1 MKTLR
6 TKLFRDLWGMKG
18 QALAIAM
25 VIVSGV
31 ATYVISVSTLD
42 SLRETRA
49 AFYRD
54 YRFAELFVSL
64 KRAPESV
71 AESARA
77 IPGVD
82 RVETRVAAWANLD
95 VPGFPEPIRGLVVSV
110 PDAGEPAMNALHLRA
125 GRNVAPGRDDE
136 VVASE
141 ALAQAHRLRPGDRI
155 GAVIHGKRKAL
166 RLVGIGL
173 SPEHVYEVG
182 PGAVFPD
189 PKRYGVLWMGRKAL
203 AAGYG
208 MEGAFNDLCATLAP
222 GASRQ
227 DAIDRL
233 DALLSP
239 YGGLGAYARD
249 DQVSHRYLTE
259 EFRQLGT
266 LAEIFPVIFLGV
278 AAFLLNVVVGRL
290 VSLQRDQVGI
300 LKAFG
305 YPNAAI
311 GMHYVKL
318 IVLIVLVGVA
328 GGIGVGAWLGRGMT
342 RMYMAFYRFPY
353 LHYELRASVAATA
366 ALVSVASAVVGALQA
381 VRKAARMTPAEAMR
395 PEPPGRFRVTLVER
409 LGLRRILSQPARMI
423 ARNVARRPVKSA
435 LSMLGIGFACA
446 ILMLGN
452 VQEDAVGFM
461 VDTQFRLAQ
470 REDMTVVFVEPAS
483 ARALSELRSLPGVRH
498 GEPYRTVPA
507 RLRFGHR
514 SYRTAVQGFP
524 RDGGVLH
531 RVLDTRLQPVAMP
544 REGILMTDYLAERL
558 GLRTGDRV
566 TVEFLEG
573 SRPIRDVPV
582 AGLVGEYFGVN
593 AYMDLYALNRL
604 LGEGNAISGAFLS
617 ADREDRQG
625 VYDALKEMPGVAG
638 TVVRED
644 AIRSFYDSMG
654 GTLLLFTFVITLLA
668 GSVAFGVV
676 YNSARIALS
685 ERSRELASLRVLGFT
700 RGEIS
705 YILLGELGVLTLAAI
720 PLGFLIAQGI
730 TAYIAERMKSD
741 LYRVPMVMEW
751 SSYGFAAAVVI
762 VAALLSGLLVRR
774 RLDRLDLVAVL
785 KTKE

>member
-1 MKTLR
+1 VKTLR

-42 SLRETRA
+42 SLRETRSV
-49 AFYRD
+49 FYRD
-54 YRFAELFVSL
+54 YRFAELFVSM
-64 KRAPESV
+64 KRAPENV

-77 IPGVD
+77 IPGLD
-82 RVETRVAAWANLD
+82 RIETRVAAWANLD
-95 VPGFPEPIRGLVVSV
+95 VPGFREPIRGFIVSV
-110 PDAGEPAMNALHLRA
+110 PDAGEPALNALHLRE
-125 GRNVAPGRDDE
+125 GRTVAPGRDDE

-141 ALAQAHRLRPGDRI
+141 AFAQAHLLRPGDRI
-155 GAVIHGKRKAL
+155 GAVIHGKRKVL

-203 AAGYG
+203 AAAYG
-208 MEGAFNDLCATLAP
+208 MEGAFNDLSATLAP

-239 YGGLGAYARD
+239 FGGLGAYARD
-249 DQVSHRYLTE
+249 DQLSHRYLTE

-290 VSLQRDQVGI
+290 VSLQRDQIGI

-305 YPNAAI
+305 YSNTEI

-318 IVLIVLVGVA
+318 IVLVVLVGVA

-353 LHYELRASVAATA
+353 LHYELRPIVATSAG
-366 ALVSVASAVVGALQA
+366 LVSVAAAVLGALQA
-381 VRKAARMTPAEAMR
+381 VRRAAGMTPAEAMR
-395 PEPPGRFRVTLVER
+395 PEAPGRFRVTLVER

-435 LSMLGIGFACA
+435 LSMAGIGFACA

-470 REDMTVVFVEPAS
+470 REDMTVSFVEPS
-483 ARALSELRSLPGVRH
+483 SGRALSELRSVPGVRH
-498 GEPYRTVPA
+498 GEPYRAVPA

-514 SYRTAVQGFP
+514 SYRTAIQGFP
-524 RDGGVLH
+524 RDASLH
-531 RVLDTRLQPVAMP
+531 RVLDSRLRPVTMP

-573 SRPIRDVPV
+573 SRPVREVPV

-604 LGEGNAISGAFLS
+604 LGEGSSISGAFLS
-617 ADREDRQG
+617 ADREDRQT
-625 VYDALKEMPGVAG
+625 VYDALKGMPGVAG

-668 GSVAFGVV
+668 ASVAFGVV

-705 YILLGELGVLTLAAI
+705 YILLGELGVLTLAGI
-720 PLGFLIAQGI
+720 PLGFLISRGM
-730 TAYIAERMKSD
+730 TAYIAARMKSD

-762 VAALLSGLLVRR
+762 VSALLSGLLVRR

-785 KTKE
+785 KTRE

>member
-1 MKTLR
+1 
-6 TKLFRDLWGMKG
+6 
-18 QALAIAM
+18 
-25 VIVSGV
+25 
-31 ATYVISVSTLD
+31 
-42 SLRETRA
+42 
-49 AFYRD
+49 
-54 YRFAELFVSL
+54 
-64 KRAPESV
+64 
-71 AESARA
+71 
-77 IPGVD
+77 
-82 RVETRVAAWANLD
+82 
-95 VPGFPEPIRGLVVSV
+95 
-110 PDAGEPAMNALHLRA
+110 
-125 GRNVAPGRDDE
+125 
-136 VVASE
+136 
-141 ALAQAHRLRPGDRI
+141 
-155 GAVIHGKRKAL
+155 
-166 RLVGIGL
+166 
-173 SPEHVYEVG
+173 
-182 PGAVFPD
+182 
-189 PKRYGVLWMGRKAL
+189 
-203 AAGYG
+203 
-208 MEGAFNDLCATLAP
+208 
-222 GASRQ
+222 
-227 DAIDRL
+227 
-233 DALLSP
+233 
-239 YGGLGAYARD
+239 
-249 DQVSHRYLTE
+249 
-259 EFRQLGT
+259 
-266 LAEIFPVIFLGV
+266 
-278 AAFLLNVVVGRL
+278 
-290 VSLQRDQVGI
+290 
-300 LKAFG
+300 
-305 YPNAAI
+305 
-311 GMHYVKL
+311 
-318 IVLIVLVGVA
+318 
-328 GGIGVGAWLGRGMT
+328 
-342 RMYMAFYRFPY
+342 
-353 LHYELRASVAATA
+353 
-366 ALVSVASAVVGALQA
+366 
-381 VRKAARMTPAEAMR
+381 
-395 PEPPGRFRVTLVER
+395 VTLVER

-435 LSMLGIGFACA
+435 LSILGIGFACA

-483 ARALSELRSLPGVRH
+483 ARALSELRSVPGVRH
-498 GEPYRTVPA
+498 GEPYRSVPV

-524 RDGGVLH
+524 RDGGALH
-531 RVLDTRLQPVAMP
+531 RVLDTRLQPVSMP
-544 REGILMTDYLAERL
+544 REGILMTDYLADRL

-582 AGLVGEYFGVN
+582 AGLVGEFFGVN

-617 ADREDRQG
+617 ADREDRQR

-668 GSVAFGVV
+668 GSIAFGVV

-720 PLGFLIAQGI
+720 PLGFLVAQGI

-785 KTKE
+785 KTRE

>member
-6 TKLFRDLWGMKG
+6 RKLFRDLWGMKG

-42 SLRETRA
+42 SLRETRSV
-49 AFYRD
+49 FYRD

-64 KRAPESV
+64 KRAPENV
-71 AESARA
+71 ADAVRA

-82 RVETRVAAWANLD
+82 KVETRVTAWGNLE
-95 VPGFPEPIRGLVVSV
+95 VPEFPEPIRGFLVSV
-110 PDAGEPAMNALHLRA
+110 PDAGEPALNALHLRE
-125 GRNVAPGRDDE
+125 GRTVAHGRDDE
-136 VVASE
+136 VIASE
-141 ALAQAHRLRPGDRI
+141 AFAQAHRLHPGDQV
-155 GAVIHGKRKAL
+155 GAVVHGRRKVL
-166 RLVGIGL
+166 RIAGIGL
-173 SPEHVYEVG
+173 SPEHVYEVA

-189 PKRYGVLWMGRKAL
+189 PKRYGVLWMSRKAL
-203 AAGYG
+203 ASASG
-208 MEGAFNDLCATLAP
+208 MEGAFNDLSATLSP
-222 GASRQ
+222 GASIRDTLDRV
-227 DAIDRL
+227 DAV
-233 DALLSP
+233 LSR
-239 YGGLGAYARD
+239 YGGLGAYARE
-249 DQVSHRYLTE
+249 DQLSHRYLTE

-266 LAEIFPVIFLGV
+266 LASVFPVIFLGV

-290 VSLQRDQVGI
+290 VSLQRDQIGI

-305 YPNAAI
+305 YSNAAVGI
-311 GMHYVKL
+311 HYVKL

-328 GGIGVGAWLGRGMT
+328 GGIGAGAWLGRGMT
-342 RMYMAFYRFPY
+342 RMYMDFYHFPY
-353 LHYELRASVAATA
+353 LRYELRLSVAASA
-366 ALVSVASAVVGALQA
+366 GMVSVASAVLGALQA
-381 VRKAARMTPAEAMR
+381 VRKAQRMTPAEAMR

-435 LSMLGIGFACA
+435 LSILGIGFACA

-470 REDMTVVFVEPAS
+470 REDMAVSFVEPAS
-483 ARALSELRSLPGVRH
+483 ARALSELRSVPGVRS
-498 GEPYRTVPA
+498 GEPYRSVPA

-514 SYRTAVQGFP
+514 SYRTAVQGFS
-524 RDGGVLH
+524 REGSLH
-531 RVLDTRLQPVAMP
+531 RVLDTSLRPVAMP
-544 REGILMTDYLAERL
+544 QEGIVMTDYLAERL

-566 TVEFLEG
+566 TVEVLEG
-573 SRPIRDVPV
+573 NRPVREVPV
-582 AGLVGEYFGVN
+582 TGLVGEYFGVN
-593 AYMDLYALNRL
+593 AYMDIHALNRL
-604 LGEGNAISGAFLS
+604 LGEGETISGVFLS
-617 ADREDRQG
+617 SDREDRQT
-625 VYDALKEMPGVAG
+625 VYDSLKKMPGVAG

-644 AIRSFYDSMG
+644 AIRSFYETMG

-668 GSVAFGVV
+668 ASVAFGVV

-705 YILLGELGVLTLAAI
+705 YILLGELGVLTVAGI
-720 PLGFLIAQGI
+720 PLGFLIAQGMA
-730 TAYIAERMKSD
+730 AYIAGRMKSD
-741 LYRVPMVMEW
+741 LYRVPMVMEP

-762 VAALLSGLLVRR
+762 VSALLSGLLVRR

-785 KTKE
+785 KTRE

>member
-1 MKTLR
+1 VKTLR

-141 ALAQAHRLRPGDRI
+141 AFAQAHRLRPGDRI

>member
-6 TKLFRDLWGMKG
+6 RKLFRDLWGMKG
-18 QALAIAM
+18 QAFAIAM

-42 SLRETRA
+42 SLRETRSV
-49 AFYRD
+49 FYRD

-64 KRAPESV
+64 KRAPENV
-71 AESARA
+71 ADAVRA

-82 RVETRVAAWANLD
+82 KVETRVAAWGNLE
-95 VPGFPEPIRGLVVSV
+95 VPEFPEPIRGFLVSV
-110 PDAGEPAMNALHLRA
+110 PDAGEPVLNALHLRE
-125 GRNVAPGRDDE
+125 GRTVAPGRDDE

-141 ALAQAHRLRPGDRI
+141 AFAQAHRLHPGDQV
-155 GAVIHGKRKAL
+155 GAVIHGRRKVL
-166 RLVGIGL
+166 RLAGIGL

-189 PKRYGVLWMGRKAL
+189 PKRYGVLWMSRKAL
-203 AAGYG
+203 ASASG
-208 MEGAFNDLCATLAP
+208 MEGAFNDLSATLSP
-222 GASRQ
+222 GASTRDTLDRV
-227 DAIDRL
+227 DAV
-233 DALLSP
+233 LSR
-239 YGGLGAYARD
+239 YGGLGAYARE

-266 LAEIFPVIFLGV
+266 LASIFPVIFLGV

-290 VSLQRDQVGI
+290 VSLQRDQIGI

-305 YPNAAI
+305 YSNAAVGI
-311 GMHYVKL
+311 HYVKL
-318 IVLIVLVGVA
+318 IVLIVLAGVA
-328 GGIGVGAWLGRGMT
+328 GGIGAGAWLGRGMT
-342 RMYMAFYRFPY
+342 RMYMDFYHFPY
-353 LHYELRASVAATA
+353 LHYELRPSVAAFA
-366 ALVSVASAVVGALQA
+366 AMVSVASAVLGALQA
-381 VRKAARMTPAEAMR
+381 VRKAQRMTPAEAMR
-395 PEPPGRFRVTLVER
+395 PEPPGRFRVTLAER

-423 ARNVARRPVKSA
+423 VRSVARRPVKSA
-435 LSMLGIGFACA
+435 LSILGIGFACA

-470 REDMTVVFVEPAS
+470 REDMAVSFVEPVS
-483 ARALSELRSLPGVRH
+483 ARALSELRSVPGVRNC
-498 GEPYRTVPA
+498 EPYRSVPA
-507 RLRFGHR
+507 RLRSGHR
-514 SYRTAVQGFP
+514 SYRTVVQGFS
-524 RDGGVLH
+524 REGSLH
-531 RVLDTRLQPVAMP
+531 RVLDTSLRPVAVP
-544 REGILMTDYLAERL
+544 QEGIVMTDYLAERL
-558 GLRTGDRV
+558 GLRAGDRV
-566 TVEFLEG
+566 TVEVLEG
-573 SRPIRDVPV
+573 NRPVREVPV
-582 AGLVGEYFGVN
+582 TGLVGEYFGVN
-593 AYMDLYALNRL
+593 AYMDIHALNRL
-604 LGEGNAISGAFLS
+604 LGEGEAISGVFLS
-617 ADREDRQG
+617 ADREDRQT
-625 VYDALKEMPGVAG
+625 VYDSLKKMPGVAG

-644 AIRSFYDSMG
+644 AIRSFYETMG

-668 GSVAFGVV
+668 ASVAFGVV

-705 YILLGELGVLTLAAI
+705 YILLGELGVLTVAGI
-720 PLGFLIAQGI
+720 PVGFLIARGM

-741 LYRVPMVMEW
+741 LYRVPMVMES

-762 VAALLSGLLVRR
+762 VSALFSGLLVRH

-785 KTKE
+785 KTRE

>member
-31 ATYVISVSTLD
+31 ATYIISVSTLD

-49 AFYRD
+49 VFYRD
-54 YRFAELFVSL
+54 YRFADLFVSL

-71 AESARA
+71 AETARA

-110 PDAGEPAMNALHLRA
+110 PDAGEPAMNALHLRV

-141 ALAQAHRLRPGDRI
+141 AFAQAHRLRPGDRI
-155 GAVIHGKRKAL
+155 GAVIHGRRKAL

-395 PEPPGRFRVTLVER
+395 PEPPARFRVTLVER

-524 RDGGVLH
+524 RDGGTLH

-617 ADREDRQG
+617 ADREDRQT

-668 GSVAFGVV
+668 GSIAFGVV

-730 TAYIAERMKSD
+730 TAYISERMKSD

-785 KTKE
+785 KTRE

>member
-1 MKTLR
+1 VKTLR
-6 TKLFRDLWGMKG
+6 RKLLRDLWGMKG

-49 AFYRD
+49 VFYRD
-54 YRFAELFVSL
+54 FRFAELFVSL
-64 KRAPESV
+64 KRAPESLSEAV
-71 AESARA
+71 RA

-82 RVETRVAAWANLD
+82 RVETRVLTWAN
-95 VPGFPEPIRGLVVSV
+95 VEVTGFPEPIRGLLVSV
-110 PDAGEPAMNALHLRA
+110 PDAGEPALNALHLRE

-136 VVASE
+136 VIASE
-141 ALAQAHRLRPGDRI
+141 AFTKAHGLRPGGRI
-155 GAVIHGKRKAL
+155 GAVIHGRWKTL
-166 RLVGIGL
+166 RIVGIGL

-189 PKRYGVLWMGRKAL
+189 SKRYGVFWMGRKAL
-203 AAGYG
+203 ASASGL
-208 MEGAFNDLCATLAP
+208 EGAFNDLCATLRP
-222 GASRQ
+222 GASPQDTVDRI
-227 DAIDRL
+227 DAI
-233 DALLSP
+233 LSP
-239 YGGLGAYARD
+239 YGGLGAYTRD
-249 DQVSHRYLTE
+249 DQLSHRYLTE

-266 LAEIFPVIFLGV
+266 LASIFPVIFLGV

-290 VSLQRDQVGI
+290 VSLQRDQIGI

-305 YPNAAI
+305 YSNADI

-318 IVLIVLVGVA
+318 IVLIVLIGVA

-342 RMYMAFYRFPY
+342 RMYMSFYRFPY
-353 LHYELRASVAATA
+353 LHYELRVAVAATA
-366 ALVSVASAVVGALQA
+366 ALVSVASAVLGALQA
-381 VRKAARMTPAEAMR
+381 VRKAERLTPAEAML
-395 PEPPGRFRVTLVER
+395 PESPGRFRVTLAER

-435 LSMLGIGFACA
+435 LSSLGIGFACA

-470 REDMTVVFVEPAS
+470 REDMTVSFVEPAS
-483 ARALSELRSLPGVRH
+483 GRALAELRSVPGVRH
-498 GEPYRTVPA
+498 GEPYRSVPV

-514 SYRTAVQGFP
+514 SYRTSLQGFS
-524 RDGGVLH
+524 RDRVLH
-531 RVLDTRLQPVAMP
+531 RVLDTSLRPIAMP
-544 REGILMTDYLAERL
+544 QEGILMTDYLAERL
-558 GLRTGDRV
+558 GLRAGDRV
-566 TVEFLEG
+566 TVEVMEG
-573 SRPIRDVPV
+573 RRAVREVPV
-582 AGLVGEYFGVN
+582 AGLAGEYFGVN
-593 AYMDLYALNRL
+593 AYMDLHALNRL
-604 LGEGNAISGAFLS
+604 LGEGDAISGAFLS
-617 ADREDRQG
+617 ADREDRQK
-625 VYDALKEMPGVAG
+625 VYDALKGMPGVAG
-638 TVVRED
+638 TVVTED
-644 AIRSFYDSMG
+644 AIRSFYETMG
-654 GTLLLFTFVITLLA
+654 GTMLLFTFVITLLA
-668 GSVAFGVV
+668 ASVAFGVV

-705 YILLGELGVLTLAAI
+705 YILLGEIGLLTVAGI
-720 PLGFLIAQGI
+720 PAGFLISQGM
-730 TAYIAERMKSD
+730 TAYIAARMKSD
-741 LYRVPMVMEW
+741 LFRVPMVMDP

-762 VAALLSGLLVRR
+762 LSAILSGLLVRH

-785 KTKE
+785 KARE

>member
-1 MKTLR
+1 VKALR
-6 TKLFRDLWGMKG
+6 RKLLRDLWGMKG

-49 AFYRD
+49 VFYRD

-71 AESARA
+71 SEIVRA

-82 RVETRVAAWANLD
+82 RLETRVSAWANID
-95 VPGFPEPIRGLVVSV
+95 VPGFEEPIRGILVSV
-110 PDAGEPAMNALHLRA
+110 PETGEPALNALHLRE
-125 GRNVAPGRDDE
+125 GRSVAAGRDDE

-141 ALAQAHRLRPGDRI
+141 AFAKAHRLRPGDPI
-155 GAVIHGKRKAL
+155 GAVIHGRRKTL

-173 SPEHVYEVG
+173 SPEHVYEVA
-182 PGAVFPD
+182 PGTVFPD
-189 PKRYGVLWMGRKAL
+189 SKRYGVFWMGRKSL
-203 AAGYG
+203 ASASG
-208 MEGAFNDLCATLAP
+208 MEGAFNELCATLSR
-222 GASRQ
+222 GASPQ
-227 DAIDRL
+227 DTVDRID
-233 DALLSP
+233 AVLSS
-239 YGGLGAYARD
+239 YGGLGAYTRD

-266 LAEIFPVIFLGV
+266 LASIFPVIFLGV

-305 YPNAAI
+305 YSNADV
-311 GMHYVKL
+311 GMYYVKL

-328 GGIGVGAWLGRGMT
+328 GGIGMGAWLGRGMT

-353 LHYELRASVAATA
+353 LRYELRPAVAATA
-366 ALVSVASAVVGALQA
+366 ALVSVASAVLGALQA

-395 PEPPGRFRVTLVER
+395 PEQPGRFRVTFVER
-409 LGLRRILSQPARMI
+409 MGLQRILSQPGRMI

-435 LSMLGIGFACA
+435 LSILGIGFACA

-470 REDMTVVFVEPAS
+470 REDMTVTFVEPAS
-483 ARALSELRSLPGVRH
+483 ARALAEIRSVPGVRH
-498 GEPYRTVPA
+498 AEPFRSVA
-507 RLRFGHR
+507 VRLRSGHR

-524 RDGGVLH
+524 RDGSLH
-531 RVLDTRLQPVAMP
+531 RILDTGLRPVTMP
-544 REGILMTDYLAERL
+544 PEGILLTDYLAERF
-558 GLRTGDRV
+558 GLRVGDRV
-566 TVEFLEG
+566 TVEVLEG
-573 SRPIRDVPV
+573 TRPVREIPV
-582 AGLVGEYFGVN
+582 AGLVGEFFGVN
-593 AYMDLYALNRL
+593 GYMDLYALNRL

-617 ADREDRQG
+617 ADREDRQT
-625 VYDALKEMPGVAG
+625 VYDALKGMPGVAG

-644 AIRSFYDSMG
+644 AIRSFYESMG

-705 YILLGELGVLTLAAI
+705 YILLGELGLLTVAGI
-720 PLGFLIAQGI
+720 PVGFLVAGGL
-730 TAYIAERMKSD
+730 TAYIAEQMKSD
-741 LYRVPMVMEW
+741 LYRVPMVMEG

-762 VAALLSGLLVRR
+762 LSALLSGLLVRR

-785 KTKE
+785 KTRE

>member
-6 TKLFRDLWGMKG
+6 RKLLRDLWGMKG

-42 SLRETRA
+42 SLRGTRA

-64 KRAPESV
+64 KRAPESAADPV
-71 AESARA
+71 RA

-82 RVETRVAAWANLD
+82 RVETRVTAWATLD
-95 VPGFPEPIRGLVVSV
+95 VPGFTDPIRGLLLSV
-110 PDAGEPAMNALHLRA
+110 PDTGQPALNALHLRE
-125 GRNVAPGRDDE
+125 GRTVAPARDDE
-136 VVASE
+136 IIAGESF
-141 ALAQAHRLRPGDRI
+141 AQAHRLRPGDRI
-155 GAVIHGKRKAL
+155 GAVIHGRRKVL
-166 RLVGIGL
+166 RVVGIGL
-173 SPEHVYEVG
+173 SPEYVYELG

-189 PKRYGVLWMGRKAL
+189 PKRYGVFWMGRKAL
-203 AAGYG
+203 ASASG
-208 MEGAFNDLCATLAP
+208 MEGAFNDLSATLTP
-222 GASRQ
+222 GASPQ
-227 DAIDRL
+227 DAVGRI
-233 DALLSP
+233 DALLSR
-239 YGGLGAYARD
+239 YGGLGAYTRD
-249 DQVSHRYLTE
+249 DQASHRYLTE

-266 LAEIFPVIFLGV
+266 LASIFPVIFLGV

-290 VSLQRDQVGI
+290 VSLQRDQIGI

-305 YPNAAI
+305 YSNADV

-318 IVLIVLVGVA
+318 IVLIVLVGAA

-353 LHYELRASVAATA
+353 LRYELRPAVAASA
-366 ALVSVASAVVGALQA
+366 AMVSVVSAVLGALQA
-381 VRKAARMTPAEAMR
+381 VRKAQRMTPAEAML
-395 PEPPGRFRVTLVER
+395 PEPPGRFRVTLLER
-409 LGLRRILSQPARMI
+409 LGLRRLLSQPGRMI
-423 ARNVARRPVKSA
+423 ARNVARRPLKSA
-435 LSMLGIGFACA
+435 LSILGIAFACA

-470 REDMTVVFVEPAS
+470 REDMTVSFVEPAS
-483 ARALSELRSLPGVRH
+483 ARAMSELRSIPGVRH
-498 GEPYRTVPA
+498 GEPYRSVPV

-514 SYRTAVQGFP
+514 SWRTTVQGFP
-524 RDGGVLH
+524 EGGSLH
-531 RVLDTRLQPVAMP
+531 RVLDTKLRPVALP

-558 GLRTGDRV
+558 GLRPGDSV
-566 TVEFLEG
+566 TVEVLEG
-573 SRPIRDVPV
+573 ARPVRNVPV
-582 AGLVGEYFGVN
+582 VGLVGEYFGVN
-593 AYMDLYALNRL
+593 AYMDLHALNRL
-604 LGEGNAISGAFLS
+604 LGEENAISGAFLS
-617 ADREDRQG
+617 ADRADRQS
-625 VYDALKEMPGVAG
+625 VYDSLKGMPGVAG

-644 AIRSFYDSMG
+644 AIRSFYETMG

-668 GSVAFGVV
+668 ASVAFGVV

-705 YILLGELGVLTLAAI
+705 YILLGELGLLTAAGI
-720 PLGFLIAQGI
+720 PLGFLIARGMA
-730 TAYIAERMKSD
+730 AYIAERMKSD
-741 LYRVPMVMEW
+741 LYRVPMVMEG

-762 VAALLSGLLVRR
+762 VSALLSGLLVRR

-785 KTKE
+785 KTRE

>member
-141 ALAQAHRLRPGDRI
+141 AFAQAHRLRPGDRI

-483 ARALSELRSLPGVRH
+483 ARALSELRSLPGGRH

-638 TVVRED
+638 TGVRED

-762 VAALLSGLLVRR
+762 VSALLSGLLVRR

>member
-141 ALAQAHRLRPGDRI
+141 AFAQAHRLRPGDRI

>member
-6 TKLFRDLWGMKG
+6 RKLLRDLWGMKG

-141 ALAQAHRLRPGDRI
+141 AFAQAHRLRPGDRI

>member
-1 MKTLR
+1 
-6 TKLFRDLWGMKG
+6 MKG

-49 AFYRD
+49 VFYRE

-64 KRAPESV
+64 KRAPETL
-71 AESARA
+71 AETVRA
-77 IPGVD
+77 VPGVD
-82 RVETRVAAWANLD
+82 RVETRVSAWANVD
-95 VPGFPEPIRGLVVSV
+95 VPGFAEPIRGLLVSV
-110 PDAGEPAMNALHLRA
+110 PDAGEPGLNALHLRE
-125 GRNVAPGRDDE
+125 GRNVAPGHDDE
-136 VVASE
+136 IIAGE
-141 ALAQAHRLRPGDRI
+141 AFAKAHRLRPGDRI
-155 GAVIHGKRKAL
+155 GAVIHGKWKAL
-166 RLVGIGL
+166 RIVGIGL
-173 SPEHVYEVG
+173 SPEYVYEVG
-182 PGAVFPD
+182 PGAFFPD
-189 PKRYGVLWMGRKAL
+189 PKRYGVLWMARKAL
-203 AAGYG
+203 AAASG
-208 MEGAFNDLCATLAP
+208 MEGAFNDLSATLSP
-222 GASRQ
+222 GASRRDTVDRI
-227 DAIDRL
+227 DAI
-233 DALLSP
+233 LSP
-239 YGGLGAYARD
+239 YGGLGAYTRD
-249 DQVSHRYLTE
+249 DQVSHRYLSE

-266 LAEIFPVIFLGV
+266 LASIFPVIFLGV

-290 VSLQRDQVGI
+290 VSLQRDQIGI

-305 YPNAAI
+305 YSN
-311 GMHYVKL
+311 GDVGLHYVKL
-318 IVLIVLVGVA
+318 IVLIVLVGVV
-328 GGIGVGAWLGRGMT
+328 GGIGAGAWLGRGMT
-342 RMYMAFYRFPY
+342 RMYMDFYRFPH
-353 LHYELRASVAATA
+353 LQYELRLSVAASA
-366 ALVSVASAVVGALQA
+366 ALVSVASAVLGALQA
-381 VRKAARMTPAEAMR
+381 VRKAQRMTPAEAML
-395 PEPPGRFRVTLVER
+395 PEPPGRFRVTLLER
-409 LGLRRILSQPARMI
+409 LGFRRLLSQPGRMI
-423 ARNVARRPVKSA
+423 ARNVARRPVKAA
-435 LSMLGIGFACA
+435 LSILGLGFACS

>member
-6 TKLFRDLWGMKG
+6 KKLFRDLWGMKG

-49 AFYRD
+49 VFYRD

-71 AESARA
+71 AEAARA

-110 PDAGEPAMNALHLRA
+110 PDGGEPAMNALHLRV
-125 GRNVAPGRDDE
+125 GRSVAPGRDDE

-141 ALAQAHRLRPGDRI
+141 AFAQAHRLRPGDTI

-227 DAIDRL
+227 DAIGRL

-249 DQVSHRYLTE
+249 DQMSHRYLTE

-290 VSLQRDQVGI
+290 VSLQRDQIGI

-305 YPNAAI
+305 YPNSAI

-318 IVLIVLVGVA
+318 IVLIVLVGAA

-366 ALVSVASAVVGALQA
+366 ALVSVASAVAGALQA

-395 PEPPGRFRVTLVER
+395 PEPPGRYRVTLVER

-435 LSMLGIGFACA
+435 LSILGIGFACA

-483 ARALSELRSLPGVRH
+483 ARALSELRSVPGVRH
-498 GEPYRTVPA
+498 GEPYRSVPV

-544 REGILMTDYLAERL
+544 REGILMTDYLADRL

-617 ADREDRQG
+617 ADREDRQR

-705 YILLGELGVLTLAAI
+705 YILLGELGLLTLAAI
-720 PLGFLIAQGI
+720 PLGFLVAQGI
-730 TAYIAERMKSD
+730 TGYIAERMKSD

-785 KTKE
+785 KTRE